1 MTKHIFTLLMLSVT
15 MIAKSTQGQA
25 KSYKIDTVLKQCLLK
40 NESTQG
46 MANCTQTALEDWDK
60 ELNKY
65 YKLTLTKLDAPKQI
79 FFRESQRQWLIY
91 QDKELKFLVEAF
103 GKDDGTMWGLYIL
116 DRKLDITRKRA
127 TEFIDYFE
135 TLDQH

>member
-40 NESTQG
+40 NESTKG
-46 MANCTQTALEDWDK
+46 MTNCTQTALEDWDK
-60 ELNKY
+60 ELNNY

-79 FFRESQRQWLIY
+79 FFRESQRQ
-91 QDKELKFLVEAF
+91 
-103 GKDDGTMWGLYIL
+103 
-116 DRKLDITRKRA
+116 
-127 TEFIDYFE
+127 
-135 TLDQH
+135 